1 MVHKFKFENT
11 NFVIDSN
18 SGAVHVVD
26 DIFYDMLSYLDGN
39 FFDYTENYLIKKLE
53 NKYPA

>member
-18 SGAVHVVD
+18 SGAVHIVD

-39 FFDYTENYLIKKLE
+39 FFDYTENYLLKKLD
-53 NKYPA
+53 KK